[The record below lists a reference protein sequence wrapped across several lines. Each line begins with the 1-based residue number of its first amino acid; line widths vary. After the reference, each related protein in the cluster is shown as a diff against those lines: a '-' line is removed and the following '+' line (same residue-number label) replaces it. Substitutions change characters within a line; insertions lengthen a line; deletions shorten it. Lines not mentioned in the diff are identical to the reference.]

1 MKKWKEI
8 KRMPKYEKD
17 IPLWNAGYVKYFNHY
32 GDDNT
37 PLVSARMSTLNP
49 TGVDKAKDD
58 SLRSF
63 LWRHGHVSPFEQAG
77 LTIEIQVPIFIARQF
92 MRHKS
97 LHVNEFSQRY
107 SEPMHEYYVPEPDYI
122 KLDDKHNKQSS
133 NGEAPQDVIE
143 EFIVDAKSA
152 GVLNKSIYE
161 KYRRHG
167 IAKERVRDFQPVTAY
182 TRIMATANIRDWFFF
197 LQKRLDAGAQMEIR
211 DLSRAIY
218 SILKE
223 LFPLCCEVFEEH
235 TLKAKTFGKSELL
248 VLRDFINNGNN
259 NSANFK
265 MFCDKYGLSASRA
278 RELREALDINFK
290 H

>member
-1 MKKWKEI
+1 MKKWGEI
-8 KRMPKYEKD
+8 KRMSKYEKN

-37 PLVSARMSTLNP
+37 PLITARMSTLNP

-77 LTIEIQVPIFIARQF
+77 LTVEIQVPIFIARQF

-97 LHVNEFSQRY
+97 IHVNEFSQRY
-107 SEPMHEYYVPEPDYI
+107 SEPMHEYYVPEAGYI

-133 NGEAPQDVIE
+133 DGKAPEKVVN
-143 EFIVDAKSA
+143 EFIDDAKSA
-152 GVLNKSIYE
+152 EVLSRSIYE

-182 TRIMATANIRDWFFF
+182 TRIMATANLRDWFFF
-197 LQKRLDAGAQMEIR
+197 LQKRLDVGAQMEIR
-211 DLSRAIY
+211 DLSKAIH
-218 SILKE
+218 SILKD
-223 LFPLCCEVFEEH
+223 LFPLCNEIFEEH
-235 TLKAKTFGKSELL
+235 TLGSKTFGKTELL
-248 VLRDFINNGNN
+248 VLRDFINNGNSH
-259 NSANFK
+259 SANFK
-265 MFCDKYGLSASRA
+265 MFCSKYGLSDSRA
-278 RELREALDINFK
+278 RELCKALDISFK
-290 H
+290 Y